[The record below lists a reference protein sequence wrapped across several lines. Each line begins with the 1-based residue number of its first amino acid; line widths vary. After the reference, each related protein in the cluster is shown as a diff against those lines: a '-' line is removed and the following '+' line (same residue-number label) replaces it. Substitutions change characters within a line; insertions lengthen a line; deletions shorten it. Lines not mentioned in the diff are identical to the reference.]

1 MAASREKR
9 FATFPTFDDE
19 QQNFV
24 LELPSSKLSDL
35 EVNSQSEITEEVAI
49 LENHDNNASAS

>member
-9 FATFPTFDDE
+9 FATFDE
-19 QQNFV
+19 QQNFD